1 MDLSPNSSLN
11 DISLDLDPNSTPRQ
25 NKRDLKPVSS
35 YKTSSQITAFTIP
48 SILSVPHLEE
58 LAELV
63 VVEQSRKEE
72 KRRRRRIRDGVA
84 TSKDFSQ
91 SQGRSQITSQASSVG
106 KSEGGGGWRL
116 SSDEKRSRMER
127 LVKWVIRGLSEEG
140 VLVQVK
146 IGSASEGPYTLAQ
159 RSTLSQSPSRFRS
172 SRTSTSRETYAY
184 LPLPEPLLL
193 PLLIPHIS
201 TEAKHRSKIYIKK
214 TDPRFGQG
222 VLLEEIANRL
232 RAFGEEGRW
241 ERVGEWSCEDA
252 LVWGEGR
259 GLVKRVGRGW
269 MVV

>member
-1 MDLSPNSSLN
+1 LN

-25 NKRDLKPVSS
+25 SKQNLKPVSS
-35 YKTSSQITAFTIP
+35 YKTSSKITAFTIP

-84 TSKDFSQ
+84 TSKDLSQ
-91 SQGRSQITSQASSVG
+91 SQGRSQVTSQASFAG
-106 KSEGGGGWRL
+106 KSEGGGWRL

-159 RSTLSQSPSRFRS
+159 RNTSQSPSHFRS
-172 SRTSTSRETYAY
+172 SRTSTPKETYAY

-222 VLLEEIANRL
+222 VLLDEITNRL

-269 MVV
+269 IVV